1 MKITPTP
8 SPAATFSPETTSSPT
23 EIPLPSD
30 KPQLDTEHHIA
41 YVHGYPEGDVKPETN
56 ITRGEVATIFYR
68 LLLEESRNMYET
80 TSNSYTDVDS
90 ELWSNEAISTMT
102 KAGIISGYDDN
113 TFRPEN
119 YITRAEFAAIAARFD
134 SMTYDGENKF
144 TDIDGHWAQDY
155 INRAA
160 QKGWVSGYEDNTFRP
175 DNLITRAEAISLIN
189 HVLGRLPETTDD
201 LLDGMIAWSDNA
213 DTNAWYYIA
222 VQEATNSH
230 AYELKPD
237 NTHEKWIEILSEK

>member
-1 MKITPTP
+1 M
-8 SPAATFSPETTSSPT
+8 
-23 EIPLPSD
+23 D
-30 KPQLDTEHHIA
+30 A
-41 YVHGYPEGDVKPETN
+41 YLCFPRQSHSLA
-56 ITRGEVATIFYR
+56 EVAAIFYR
-68 LLLEESRNMYET
+68 LLSEESRNRYKA

-90 ELWSNEAISTMT
+90 GLWSNEAISTMT
-102 KAGIISGYDDN
+102 KAGVVSGYDDN

-119 YITRAEFAAIAARFD
+119 YITRAEFAAIASRFD
-134 SMTYDGENKF
+134 SVTYNGENKF
-144 TDIDGHWAQDY
+144 NDIDGHWAQNY

-175 DNLITRAEAISLIN
+175 DSLITRAEAISLIN
-189 HVLGRLPETTDD
+189 RVLGRLPETTDD
-201 LLDGMIAWSDNA
+201 LIDDMKAWSDNA

-237 NTHEKWIEILSEK
+237 NKHEKSTELLN